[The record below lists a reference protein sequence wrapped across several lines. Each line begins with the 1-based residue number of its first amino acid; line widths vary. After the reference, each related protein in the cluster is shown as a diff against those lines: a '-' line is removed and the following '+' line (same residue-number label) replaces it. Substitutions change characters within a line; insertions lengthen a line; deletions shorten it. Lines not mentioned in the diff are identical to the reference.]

1 MRYALGFL
9 VLLVAAAGCA
19 TAGPSSSTTVG
30 PVVAV
35 LPPNNRTG
43 DRLLVAGT
51 GLIERYVIHAD
62 QVTVPDVLFSE
73 ARFQLQQKGF
83 DVTGRPA
90 VDAALKGRTPTSPAS
105 AAELASAGGLKGLV
119 LYLELRRWEGDA
131 PMHTSFVIVGLQAI
145 LVDPTSGKIVWQAN
159 HAAAPVA
166 TPGEIRAES
175 AYVTAARK
183 VIEQMLAPLRPA
195 SSVETP
201 PRKQ

>member
-1 MRYALGFL
+1 MKRALRVL
-9 VLLVAAAGCA
+9 VLLVATAGCA
-19 TAGPSSSTTVG
+19 TAGPSSTTAVG

-43 DRLLVAGT
+43 NELLVGGT
-51 GLIERYVIHAD
+51 GLIDRYVIRAE
-62 QVTVPDVLFSE
+62 QVTVSDVLLSE

-105 AAELASAGGLKGLV
+105 AAELASAGGLKNLV

-131 PMHTSFVIVGLQAI
+131 PMHTSFVIVGLQAA
-145 LVDPTSGKIVWQAN
+145 LVDPITGKIVWQAS
-159 HAAAPVA
+159 HPAAPVA
-166 TPGEIRAES
+166 TPGEIRMES
-175 AYVTAARK
+175 AYITAARK
-183 VIEQMLAPLRPA
+183 VIAQMLAPLRPA

-201 PRKQ
+201 PRKE